1 MEESVSKRPEMDG
14 NGSSNSDDENYENN
28 RRVRRA
34 RSFRER
40 PEKSSGELR
49 MVRSFKT
56 TSKGLVNRGD
66 SFKKLKDATEIFVA
80 QSQPEENMK
89 NLSLD
94 AFVVVFSTTDRISFD
109 QAIEVLK
116 QLREEVGAH
125 KAIIPVGNK
134 SDHARKRTIP
144 SDGRSAADGYECKY
158 IETSAALN
166 HLVDELLVGIHK
178 QTMLKCHAI
187 NNNALE
193 TPPTK
198 QKQKHRTS
206 SFKRTKRFLEIFL
219 GNSGKDKT
227 TENLYVE

>member
-1 MEESVSKRPEMDG
+1 
-14 NGSSNSDDENYENN
+14 
-28 RRVRRA
+28 
-34 RSFRER
+34 
-40 PEKSSGELR
+40 
-49 MVRSFKT
+49 
-56 TSKGLVNRGD
+56 
-66 SFKKLKDATEIFVA
+66 
-80 QSQPEENMK
+80 MK

-116 QLREEVGAH
+116 QLREEVE
-125 KAIIPVGNK
+125 
-134 SDHARKRTIP
+134 
-144 SDGRSAADGYECKY
+144 GRSAADGYECKY

>member
-80 QSQPEENMK
+80 QSQPEVTVD
-89 NLSLD
+89 SLD
-94 AFVVVFSTTDRISFD
+94 DDNTYYYQPWLRQKPRRNYRSTIAFCF
-109 QAIEVLK
+109 
-116 QLREEVGAH
+116 
-125 KAIIPVGNK
+125 
-134 SDHARKRTIP
+134 
-144 SDGRSAADGYECKY
+144 
-158 IETSAALN
+158 
-166 HLVDELLVGIHK
+166 
-178 QTMLKCHAI
+178 
-187 NNNALE
+187 
-193 TPPTK
+193 
-198 QKQKHRTS
+198 
-206 SFKRTKRFLEIFL
+206 
-219 GNSGKDKT
+219 
-227 TENLYVE
+227 